1 MMYLKTPSQVRELE
15 VVNKLGAEFLQMCYD
30 SIKPGVMTM
39 ELEELAIKF
48 CENTGAGSAFYKYH
62 GFPHM
67 LCVSVNDEVI
77 HGFPGGYIIKDGD
90 MVSVDFGLIRNGYVS
105 DAAFTKI
112 VGRGSSV
119 AKKLIRTVK
128 ECLYK
133 GIEKAVPGN
142 RIHDISF
149 AIQQHAILSGFNVLH
164 DYVGHAVG
172 FELHE
177 KPKVP
182 NYVSLGVNWKL
193 RPGMVIAIEPMLV
206 EGSNKIYRKPNG
218 WTVVTKDRRLSAHY
232 EHSVAILESGPKIL
246 SELGG

>member
-1 MMYLKTPSQVRELE
+1 MMYLKTPQQIRELE
-15 VVNKLGAEFLQMCYD
+15 VVNRLGAEFLQMCYD

-39 ELEELAIKF
+39 ELAELAIRF
-48 CENTGAGSAFYKYH
+48 CKDIGAGSAFYKYH

-67 LCVSVNDEVI
+67 LCVSVNEEVI
-77 HGFPGGYIIKDGD
+77 HGFPGEHIIKEGD
-90 MVSVDFGLIRNGYVS
+90 MVSVDFGLRRNGYVS
-105 DAAFTKI
+105 DAAFTKV
-112 VGRGSSV
+112 VGK
-119 AKKLIRTVK
+119 AQPTPKKLVRVVK

-133 GIEKAVPGN
+133 GIAKAVPGN

-149 AIQQHAILSGFNVLH
+149 AIQQHAVLSGFNVLY

-218 WTVVTKDRRLSAHY
+218 WTVVTKDRLLSAHY